1 MFPNTLSMI
10 NQAGGGISLAPE
22 MAAQGSSGSGTIFTD
37 NKNNQPVRAYVVE
50 TEITNSQ
57 KRVNRIQRSV
67 EF

>member
-10 NQAGGGISLAPE
+10 NQAGGGVSLAPDLP
-22 MAAQGSSGSGTIFTD
+22 AQGSTGSGTVFMD
-37 NKNNQPVRAYVVE
+37 NRNNQPVRAYVVE

-57 KRVNRIQRSV
+57 KRVNRIERSV